1 MTPNRTPLL
10 SIVVPLF
17 NEASNIEVLFER
29 IKRLESKLVNQLR
42 NPFRVEVIFVDDGS
56 KDGCFTKA
64 SNIAGFDPNVRL
76 VRFANNAGSHAA
88 IMAGMQEARGDC
100 AIFLAGDLQ
109 DPPELIVDM
118 LKDWQNGMGIVWAA
132 RTSIEGQKNK
142 DRWFSTTYWRL
153 VNFITGMNLPD
164 GGVDFFLIDRQVI
177 NIITAQAHR
186 HAPIFLL
193 VAETGFPST
202 VIFYKKAQRQG
213 GKSGW
218 TLKKKLMLTFETMLF
233 SFKPVRLM
241 SLLGL
246 AITAFGIMAA
256 FLMAALNLTGTTI
269 HFSLP
274 IIDAVAIIGGLQMI
288 LIGLIGE
295 YVNLTLKETRNVP
308 RFIIAEKINCAP
320 DSTQVLIPQHLPTTQ
335 ALNTFSTA
343 DNNLTSFAPQAEPQS
358 QQFDPSGR

>member
-1 MTPNRTPLL
+1 MTPNTIPLL

-29 IKRLESKLVNQLR
+29 IKRLESKLVNQIR
-42 NPFRVEVIFVDDGS
+42 NPFRVEIIFVDDGS
-56 KDGCFTKA
+56 KDGCFAKA

-76 VRFANNAGSHAA
+76 VRFCNNAGSHAA

-118 LKDWQNGMGIVWAA
+118 LKHWHQGLGIVWAA
-132 RTSIEGQKNK
+132 RTSIEGQKSK
-142 DRWFSTTYWRL
+142 DRWFSTTYWRM

-177 NIITAQAHR
+177 NLITAQAHR

-202 VIFYKKAQRQG
+202 VVFYKKAQRQG

-246 AITAFGIMAA
+246 SITALGIMSA
-256 FLMAALNLTGTTI
+256 FILATLSLTGSNI

-274 IIDAVAIIGGLQMI
+274 IIDAIAIIGGLQMV

-295 YVNLTLKETRNVP
+295 YVNLNLKETRSVP
-308 RFIIAEKINCAP
+308 RFIVAEKINCHPGTEQLTMMSGNA
-320 DSTQVLIPQHLPTTQ
+320 TTI
-335 ALNTFSTA
+335 NTTNA
-343 DNNLTSFAPQAEPQS
+343 NTTSFAPQAQTQVQS
-358 QQFDPSGR
+358 QAAASFDPVGR

>member
-1 MTPNRTPLL
+1 MMSKNAPLL
-10 SIVVPLF
+10 SIVIPLF

-29 IKRLESKLVNQLR
+29 IKQLESKLVNQVS
-42 NPFRVEVIFVDDGS
+42 NPFRVEIIFVDDGS
-56 KDGCFTKA
+56 RDGCFAKA
-64 SNIAGFDPNVRL
+64 SNIAGFDPTVRL
-76 VRFANNAGSHAA
+76 LRFANNAGSHAA

-118 LKDWQNGMGIVWAA
+118 LTDWQKGMGIVWAA

-153 VNFITGMNLPD
+153 VNFITGMKLPD

-193 VAETGFPST
+193 VAETGFPAT

-218 TLKKKLMLTFETMLF
+218 TLKKKLMLIFETMLF
-233 SFKPVRLM
+233 SFKPIRVM

-246 AITAFGIMAA
+246 AVTAFGV
-256 FLMAALNLTGTTI
+256 MAALTLAALSLTGTI
-269 HFSLP
+269 VHFSLP

-288 LIGLIGE
+288 MIGLTGE
-295 YVNLTLKETRNVP
+295 YFNLTLKATRNVP
-308 RFIIAEKINCAP
+308 RFIVAEKINCAP
-320 DSTQVLIPQHLPTTQ
+320 NSESLLDSQKLS
-335 ALNTFSTA
+335 NT
-343 DNNLTSFAPQAEPQS
+343 TSFAPQGGAQS
-358 QQFDPSGR
+358 QQYDPAVR